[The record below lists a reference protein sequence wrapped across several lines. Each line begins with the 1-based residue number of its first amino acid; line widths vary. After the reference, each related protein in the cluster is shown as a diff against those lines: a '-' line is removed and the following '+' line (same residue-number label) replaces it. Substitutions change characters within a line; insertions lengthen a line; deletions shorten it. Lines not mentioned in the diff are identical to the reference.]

1 VDKRQNT
8 INKTQTTTP
17 LNTNVLFDI
26 LVWVMLIGFCVLKSM
41 ATTSLVSWNVN
52 GIRAV
57 VKKGFTDFLKK
68 EKPDV
73 LCLQEVK
80 INDSARDKETFD
92 FQNYTEYWNSAQKP
106 GYAGTAILVSEKLA
120 QPIITNGLGIT
131 EFDSEGRVQ
140 TAEFENFFLVNAY
153 FPNTRHDLSRLD
165 FKLKFDNALLYH
177 IKKLE
182 KKPVILTGDLN
193 VAHEEIDL
201 ANPKE
206 NDGNPGF
213 HPEER
218 KWMTKFLK
226 AGFVDTFRFLYPK
239 KVQYSWWSYRFGAR
253 RRNVGWR
260 IDYFCISDKL
270 KKQLKQAEI
279 LDKVIGSDHCP
290 VRVVIGDR

>member
-1 VDKRQNT
+1 MPT
-8 INKTQTTTP
+8 
-17 LNTNVLFDI
+17 LS
-26 LVWVMLIGFCVLKSM
+26 LI
-41 ATTSLVSWNVN
+41 SWNVN
-52 GIRAV
+52 GIRAA
-57 VKKGFTDFLKK
+57 VKNGFVDFLKT

-80 INDSARDKETFD
+80 ISDSARDKEVFD

-106 GYAGTAILVSEKLA
+106 GYAGTAILVSEKLT
-120 QPIITNGLGIT
+120 QPTIVNGLGKP
-131 EFDSEGRVQ
+131 EFDAEGRVQ
-140 TAEFENFFLVNAY
+140 TAEFEKFYLLNIY

-165 FKLKFDNALLYH
+165 FKLDFDNAILQH
-177 IKKLE
+177 VKKLE
-182 KKPVILTGDLN
+182 KTKPVIITGDFN

-201 ANPKE
+201 TNPKE
-206 NDGNPGF
+206 NDGNAGF

-226 AGFVDTFRFLYPK
+226 AGFIDTFRFLNPK

-253 RRNVGWR
+253 RRNIGWR

-279 LDKVIGSDHCP
+279 LDKVKGSDHCP
-290 VRVVIGDR
+290 VRLTIGG